1 MRAGSFVLVSDGFRS
16 GTNYDFVDTSTND
29 IGDTSNYIL
38 MGSTSGGINE
48 ITMENYGVSSVDVFF
63 EYTLI

>member
-1 MRAGSFVLVSDGFRS
+1 
-16 GTNYDFVDTSTND
+16 
-29 IGDTSNYIL
+29 